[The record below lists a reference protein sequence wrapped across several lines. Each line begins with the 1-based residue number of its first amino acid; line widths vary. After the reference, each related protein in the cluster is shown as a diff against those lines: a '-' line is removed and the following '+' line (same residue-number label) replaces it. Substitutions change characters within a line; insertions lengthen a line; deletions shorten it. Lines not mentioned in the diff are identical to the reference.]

1 MKASFLYTLK
11 IITWVWFIF
20 LLFAN
25 LTCEECTLVVVFIF
39 ISLLSNE
46 LEHLSI
52 YSLVIYLFFFLCEW
66 DPFSMGS
73 VMKKE
78 WWNCQAVLELQI
90 KALQPKAQPPTPS
103 CNVYTTAKRSTH
115 TWESAGSVLN
125 LQERVCVRV
134 CVYVCARVL
143 NHVWRF
149 ETPGTVACQAPLS
162 MVFSRQE
169 YWSGLP
175 LSTPGDLPNP
185 GSNPHLLCLLHRQVD
200 SLSLCHQGS
209 MRGEGISSIGILILC
224 FK

>member
-20 LLFAN
+20 LPFAN
-25 LTCEECTLVVVFIF
+25 LTREECTLAVVFIF
-39 ISLLSNE
+39 ISLLSDE

-52 YSLVIYLFFFLCEW
+52 YSPVIYLFFFLCEW
-66 DPFSMGS
+66 DPFSVGT

-78 WWNCQAVLELQI
+78 WWNCQEVLELQI

-125 LQERVCVRV
+125 LQERVCVHV
-134 CVYVCARVL
+134 CVCVCACVL

-149 ETPGTVACQAPLS
+149 VTPGTVACQAPLS

-175 LSTPGDLPNP
+175 FSTPEDFPNP
-185 GSNPHLLCLLHRQVD
+185 G
-200 SLSLCHQGS
+200 
-209 MRGEGISSIGILILC
+209 
-224 FK
+224 

>member
-20 LLFAN
+20 LPFAN
-25 LTCEECTLVVVFIF
+25 LTCEECTLAVVFIF
-39 ISLLSNE
+39 ISLLSDE

-66 DPFSMGS
+66 DPFSVGT

-78 WWNCQAVLELQI
+78 WWNCQEVLELQI

-134 CVYVCARVL
+134 CMCVCMRAQSCLTLCDARDCSL
-143 NHVWRF
+143 
-149 ETPGTVACQAPLS
+149 
-162 MVFSRQE
+162 
-169 YWSGLP
+169 
-175 LSTPGDLPNP
+175 P
-185 GSNPHLLCLLHRQVD
+185 GSSVHGIFQARILEWVAIFYSTGFSQPWIEPS
-200 SLSLCHQGS
+200 SLVSPALAGGFFITVPPGKHEGGRYQFHWHTYSL
-209 MRGEGISSIGILILC
+209 
-224 FK
+224 F